1 MFDWNQISGDVPL
14 GSGGISIRGD
24 TVESFSARVVDIPLD
39 GQASDTG
46 TVRVRLKWEPQ
57 LLLRRKTHTTFMGT
71 TRRMT
76 TKMGTTAFNF
86 SQPPKNT
93 TSKSNSIQSKLS
105 GLLDSTS
112 STSSTTKPSSTIHEV
127 QESEQEPYKQQQPII
142 SERSVKQPS
151 QQAEHD
157 FVVKPSEGTVHIQ
170 VLEARNLKGDGDK
183 INPVAIVHVGSKQL
197 LKTKKAKKTSNP
209 VW

>member
-1 MFDWNQISGDVPL
+1 MPL

-24 TVESFSARVVDIPLD
+24 RVESFSARDVDIPLD
-39 GQASDTG
+39 GQAGDTG

-86 SQPPKNT
+86 SQPPKST

-112 STSSTTKPSSTIHEV
+112 STSSNTKSPSTI
-127 QESEQEPYKQQQPII
+127 QEIQEIEQEPHEQQEPEINN
-142 SERSVKQPS
+142 RSVPPPQVD
-151 QQAEHD
+151 HD
-157 FVVKPSEGTVHIQ
+157 FLVKTSEGTVHIQ
-170 VLEARNLKGDGDK
+170 VLEARHLKGDGDK
-183 INPVAIVHVGSKQL
+183 INPVAIVHLGSKQL
-197 LKTKKAKKTSNP
+197 LKTKKIKKTANP
-209 VW
+209 FW

>member
-24 TVESFSARVVDIPLD
+24 TVESFSARDVGIPLD
-39 GQASDTG
+39 GQAGDTG
-46 TVRVRLKWEPQ
+46 AVRVRLKWEPQ

-86 SQPPKNT
+86 SQPPKTT

-112 STSSTTKPSSTIHEV
+112 STSSTTKPSSTIQEV
-127 QESEQEPYKQQQPII
+127 REAEQEQTPVM
-142 SERSVKQPS
+142 SNRSVQPS
-151 QQAEHD
+151 QPADHD
-157 FVVKPSEGTVHIQ
+157 FLVKTSEGTVHIQ
-170 VLEARNLKGDGDK
+170 VVEARNLKGDGDK
-183 INPVAIVHVGSKQL
+183 INPVAVVHLGSKQL
-197 LKTKKAKKTSNP
+197 LKTKKVKKTPNP
-209 VW
+209 SW